1 MDYFSKFK
9 KRIAPPKAQPTSAL
23 QLVKFHKCWDYV
35 HVRSNSGYSYKYAKY
50 LILSTILIEYLYSRR

>member
-9 KRIAPPKAQPTSAL
+9 KRITPPKAQPTSAL

-35 HVRSNSGYSYKYAKY
+35 HVRSNSGY
-50 LILSTILIEYLYSRR
+50 T